1 MPRVCSSEAAAIS
14 AMMSRTW
21 VTERTICSMV
31 LPVLSTSSVPVFTRL
46 TDSAISPSISLAAW
60 ALRLAR
66 LRTSLATTEKP
77 RPCSPARARFDR
89 GVERQDVGL
98 EGNAVDQGG
107 NFGDT
112 LRTAGDIAHG
122 ADHVFHQLAA
132 PAARS
137 ARRRWPADWRDG
149 RCRRSVSPWR
159 SAVPCWR
166 RFPRPPPPCCSVR
179 EERSVLPAAISAEAV
194 ETWLTP
200 IWIFSIM
207 VRRFWLMAA
216 TAFSSCPSSS
226 RRVLVCAW
234 RRSPPAMRS
243 AMASVL
249 CSGRVICSVMRQ
261 AISTPAMM
269 AIRVVM
275 PICSCARLM
284 LLRVCTSSSCIKA
297 LTSMPIACARS
308 PSCRLICCS
317 CS

>member
-21 VTERTICSMV
+21 VTERTIRSMV

-46 TDSAISPSISLAAW
+46 TDSAISPSISLAAR
-60 ALRLAR
+60 ALRLASCA
-66 LRTSLATTEKP
+66 LRWQPP
-77 RPCSPARARFDR
+77 RSPGLFAGARRFDR
-89 GVERQDVGL
+89 GVERRDVGL

-132 PAARS
+132 LLRGLRGVGGQLIGVMGVVGVLFHRGGQLFHAGGGFLD
-137 ARRRWPADWRDG
+137 RRRLLLGAGREIGAAGGDFRRGGRNPAD
-149 RCRRSVSPWR
+149 
-159 SAVPCWR
+159 
-166 RFPRPPPPCCSVR
+166 
-179 EERSVLPAAISAEAV
+179 
-194 ETWLTP
+194 P

-226 RRVLVCAW
+226 RRVLVCAR

-243 AMASVL
+243 AMASV

-261 AISTPAMM
+261 
-269 AIRVVM
+269 R
-275 PICSCARLM
+275 
-284 LLRVCTSSSCIKA
+284 
-297 LTSMPIACARS
+297 
-308 PSCRLICCS
+308 
-317 CS
+317 